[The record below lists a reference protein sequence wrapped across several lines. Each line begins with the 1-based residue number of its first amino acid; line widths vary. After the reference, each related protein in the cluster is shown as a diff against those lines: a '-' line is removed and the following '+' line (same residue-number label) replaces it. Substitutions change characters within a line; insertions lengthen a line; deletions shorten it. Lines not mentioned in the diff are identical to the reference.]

1 MSAAEQ
7 SFSRD
12 IERIKDVYRFAED
25 IFEANDIGEDVRFPI
40 HLALEELFVNLV
52 QYNTGAIKDIVI
64 EIDASNGRVAVTMTD
79 FEAEDFDVSK
89 TRPVDIEASL
99 AERKPGG
106 LGLHLIQQMV
116 DTLEY
121 DHRDKRSRIRF
132 TKESQQDD
140 V

>member
-1 MSAAEQ
+1 MAER
-7 SFSRD
+7 SFPRS
-12 IERIKDVYRFAED
+12 IEHIKDVYRFAED
-25 IFEANDIGEDVRFPI
+25 LFEAEGIAEDVRFPL

-52 QYNTGAIKDIVI
+52 TYNTAGQKDILI
-64 EIDASNGRVAVTMTD
+64 EIKLADGGVTVTMTD

-89 TRPVDIEASL
+89 KRHVDIEASL

-106 LGLHLIQQMV
+106 LGLHLIQHMV

-121 DHRDKRSRIRF
+121 DHRDRRSKIRF
-132 TKESQQDD
+132 TKEPKQDD